1 MHGVTRSEGKSQAHC
16 RNEVLGRAACR
27 SKGQYDAARM
37 RCRLYSR
44 RDQRI
49 QVACGVRCRAVR
61 RCFSQRDASALVPV
75 SPPQAA
81 ARTALLAA
89 LLMAVPTALLT
100 TVLTAPLTTD
110 IGGQEGA
117 PPRTLRSAPRA
128 TGEPATHRSLPP
140 RQTRE
145 SRLFVRRGFHER
157 SGSDRHHAA
166 CEAASSFLWLARAFS
181 SAWSMLKLAGFCRGG
196 NSSNVLRN
204 SPTIACAGTSR
215 NARSAIH
222 LS

>member
-1 MHGVTRSEGKSQAHC
+1 MHGVTRSEGKSQADC
-16 RNEVLGRAACR
+16 RNEVLGRVAGR
-27 SKGQYDAARM
+27 SKGQYDAART
-37 RCRLYSR
+37 RCTLYSR
-44 RDQRI
+44 RGQRI

-75 SPPQAA
+75 SPP
-81 ARTALLAA
+81 R
-89 LLMAVPTALLT
+89 PTATHLRARVTRARYPEQSAGCRDPLRGRP
-100 TVLTAPLTTD
+100 LIWAPN
-110 IGGQEGA
+110 
-117 PPRTLRSAPRA
+117 
-128 TGEPATHRSLPP
+128 RSLPP
-140 RQTRE
+140 RQTRQ
-145 SRLFVRRGFHER
+145 SRLSCVADST
-157 SGSDRHHAA
+157 SGADRIGANHAA

-204 SPTIACAGTSR
+204 SPTIVCAGTSR